1 MFFCFALGE
10 SGERQAA
17 NIVNQT
23 ARALH
28 YAHKRGIAHRVP
40 EWHQICINLLQ
51 LSLQTADPHALSKDP
66 RRIWMG
72 T

>member
-1 MFFCFALGE
+1 MVALGE
-10 SGERQAA
+10 SGEPQAA

-40 EWHQICINLLQ
+40 EWHQIFMNLLQ
-51 LSLQTADPHALSKDP
+51 LSLQTTNPYAPGWEHDS
-66 RRIWMG
+66 
-72 T
+72 